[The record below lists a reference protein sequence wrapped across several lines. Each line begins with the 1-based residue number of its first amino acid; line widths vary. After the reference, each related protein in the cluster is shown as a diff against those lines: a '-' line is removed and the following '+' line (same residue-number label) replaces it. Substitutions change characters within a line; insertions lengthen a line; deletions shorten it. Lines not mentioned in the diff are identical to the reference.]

1 MTELEKL
8 REQIDVVDREII
20 KAFKKRL
27 QIAKDV
33 AEYKI
38 SNDLPVLDVSREM
51 AVLQKRREMAGDRSL
66 SRDIDRLFEL
76 LMKISREHQAVLV
89 EQSRPE
95 KTTAVCRGKVGY
107 QGVRGAYSDLAQNEY
122 FGAQA
127 DTKSFDTFEGVFR
140 AVLNGEVE
148 YGVVPIE
155 NSYAGSVE
163 QVYDLLNQYDVKI
176 VGEQF
181 IHIENALLGIEGGR
195 IEDIREVYSHDQ
207 PFLQCAEYLKRHAH
221 WKQIP
226 YYNTAISAKYVA
238 ECKDK
243 RKAAI
248 ASEYAGRIYGLQVL
262 EPSIS
267 TSGENTTR
275 FIVLGACLLE
285 NTDANKASISFVL
298 DHKPGALA
306 RVLNVFAH
314 LNLNMVK
321 IESRPLRDK
330 NFEYRFYV
338 DFAGKGISDTIAS
351 ALDEIRQYCIQL
363 RLLGV
368 YKNGEQT

>member
-8 REQIDVVDREII
+8 REQIDAVDREII

-27 QIAKDV
+27 QIAKGV

-38 SNDLPVLDVSREM
+38 SNNLPVLDVSREK
-51 AVLQKRREMAGDRSL
+51 AVLKKRREMAGDRSL
-66 SRDIDRLFEL
+66 SKDIDRLFEL

-89 EQSRPE
+89 EKEQPE
-95 KTTAVCRGKVGY
+95 KATAVCRGKVGY

-122 FGAQA
+122 FGAKA

-207 PFLQCAEYLKRHAH
+207 PFLQCAEYLKGHAD

-238 ECKDK
+238 VCKDK

-248 ASEYAGRIYGLQVL
+248 ASEYAGKIYGLQVL

-275 FIVLGACLLE
+275 FIVLGASLLE
-285 NTDANKASISFVL
+285 NASANKASISFVL

-306 RVLNVFAH
+306 RVLNAFSY

-338 DFAGKGISDTIAS
+338 DFAGEGISNTIAS
-351 ALDEIRQYCIQL
+351 ALDEIRQYCTQL